1 MLSQLGRVRRQEI
14 RDMLHD
20 SCPVSSAVIFSRTGV
35 PVREAMK
42 SLNVKSV
49 LTPCLLILNTGEL
62 KGGENERAGR

>member
-1 MLSQLGRVRRQEI
+1 MRRASHRV
-14 RDMLHD
+14 
-20 SCPVSSAVIFSRTGV
+20 SGAVIFPRTGV

-49 LTPCLLILNTGEL
+49 LTPCLLILNSGEL